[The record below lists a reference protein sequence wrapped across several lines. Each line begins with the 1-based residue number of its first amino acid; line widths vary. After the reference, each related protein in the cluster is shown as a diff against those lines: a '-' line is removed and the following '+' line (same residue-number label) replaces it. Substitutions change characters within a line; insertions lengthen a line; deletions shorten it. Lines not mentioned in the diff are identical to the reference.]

1 MRIQFTLSCQRGTII
16 PINYQSEISNWVF
29 QVLSKANP
37 ELTEWAKK
45 REFDFAARTF
55 KLFTFSPLA
64 IYPYE
69 MNQATQ
75 EFVLQGNQVK
85 LTVSLY
91 IDPSFEQHVI
101 QLFRQ
106 LPLTLGKFEG
116 QAAQFEVKHWQVMP
130 KPVFKDTMQLKASSP
145 ISVTNVDEDKP
156 VPNPFVMPDHVDY
169 DISFFT
175 HLVRRFKAANKYK
188 SLALMGL
195 LDPALAMNF
204 RMFGQAKSRLIHLK
218 PNTDGIAQLRGF
230 VYDFEVTMSPPLL
243 EFCYYAGFGEFPH
256 LGFGFV
262 DIKEK
267 DDKPPYKGGGGSG
280 GNNKPGNFNK
290 PHQGGNKPYHSQGG
304 GNYQKKQY

>member
-29 QVLSKANP
+29 QVLAKANSDMA
-37 ELTEWAKK
+37 EWAQ
-45 REFDFAARTF
+45 RRGFNFSAQTF

-75 EFVLQGNQVK
+75 EFILQGNQVK
-85 LTVSLY
+85 LTVSFY
-91 IDPSFEQHVI
+91 IDPSFEQQII

-106 LPLTLGKFEG
+106 LPLALGKFEG
-116 QAAQFEVKHWQVMP
+116 QTAYFEVKHWQAMA
-130 KPVFKDTMQLKASSP
+130 KPVFKETTQFKAASP
-145 ISVTNVDEDKP
+145 VSVTNVDEDKP
-156 VPNPFVMPDHVDY
+156 VPNPFVMPDHPDY

-175 HLVRRFKAANKYK
+175 HLVRRFKAANQYK
-188 SLALMGL
+188 SLAMMGL

-218 PNTDGIAQLRGF
+218 PNADGIAQLRGF
-230 VYDFEVTMSPPLL
+230 VYDFEVTMSLPLL

-267 DDKPPYKGGGGSG
+267 EDKPPYKSDGSKSG
-280 GNNKPGNFNK
+280 HFNK
-290 PHQGGNKPYHSQGG
+290 PPIQAGNKPHHSQGN
-304 GNYQKKQY
+304 GNYHKKQ